1 MKNKSKT
8 ETYSSEL
15 IENLIKEISREEQ
28 KKTDRKMMLAARID
42 DAMKAIG
49 LKKGQLARA
58 LKKQPSEITKWL
70 SGTHNFTTETL
81 WDIGDILGIELIN
94 LAESKSEPVVYN
106 ISFEVSQRAEPVN
119 WDELMSGSFPALKN
133 KQDFLV
139 TSN

>member
-15 IENLIKEISREEQ
+15 IENLINEINPEEQ

-58 LKKQPSEITKWL
+58 LNKQPSEITKWL

-119 WDELMSGSFPALKN
+119 LDKLMSGSFPALRN
-133 KQDFLV
+133 KQDFIV